1 MVVNKQTIFNM
12 ADKILF
18 TFILCAGITSSFARK
33 KCYNYDTWEHDDS
46 FWCDEGCCGSYGD
59 KYCCNESDDAVGAI
73 VGIVIGCIIFV
84 ALVVSVVVAICC
96 CCRKTR
102 GRTGQVCQP
111 ATAQT
116 TTIQMHSPLP
126 YGQVGYNGAIN
137 MPVTIMTSNVTPG
150 TTQQWQQPV
159 APPKYE
165 DIAPNEQK

>member
-1 MVVNKQTIFNM
+1 MVANKQTKFNM

-18 TFILCAGITSSFARK
+18 TFILCAGITSSFAGTY
-33 KCYNYDTWEHDDS
+33 CYNHDDS

-59 KYCCNESDDAVGAI
+59 KYCCANESDGAYESDDI
-73 VGIVIGCIIFV
+73 VEVIIGIVIGCIIFV
-84 ALVVSVVVAICC
+84 VLVVSVVVAICC

-165 DIAPNEQK
+165 DIAPKQ